1 VFVCPS
7 TQDNLP
13 NTVLEAMACGTP
25 VIAND
30 IGGMPDLL
38 CDDAIG
44 FLVGPKKGNKK
55 IVEAIRN
62 CISKCSINKTKTEHA
77 QFNLILSQQAENYI
91 NIYQSY
97 LRYDV
102 K

>member
-1 VFVCPS
+1 
-7 TQDNLP
+7 
-13 NTVLEAMACGTP
+13 VLEALACGTP

-44 FLVGPKKGNKK
+44 FLVDPKKGNKK

-62 CISKCSINKTKTEHA
+62 CISKCSINKTKTEHV
-77 QFNLILSQQAENYI
+77 QFSLTNLQQAKDYL
-91 NIYQSY
+91 NIYH
-97 LRYDV
+97 
-102 K
+102 KFIK